1 MFLCGLKHTP
11 PLPITSL
18 IMKDNP
24 DLVIT
29 NHLLPL
35 QQLELVELQGCAI
48 TTPPL
53 FSNATKT
60 VLNTLRLD
68 DNPVTTITTGMHLS
82 AFKRSFTNIINFIK
96 LSVGKD
102 VQELSDCI
110 GY

>member
-1 MFLCGLKHTP
+1 MFLYGFKHTP

-53 FSNATKT
+53 FSNATKA

-68 DNPVTTITTGMHLS
+68 DNLITTIAAGMQDLYNS
-82 AFKRSFTNIINFIK
+82 CLLLKMILTV
-96 LSVGKD
+96 L
-102 VQELSDCI
+102 
-110 GY
+110 